1 VWHTATM
8 QRTTGARG
16 PSRKAVSLG
25 RSWAPTPACSDTSW
39 QLGVASAMGRAT
51 RATPSRSP
59 SSGSTCAISRA
70 MVVAAKEG
78 AARAEA
84 LNRYDCET
92 FVSVASRVGSLREL
106 AIRGLGDLDAGQRRA
121 W

>member
-1 VWHTATM
+1 
-8 QRTTGARG
+8 
-16 PSRKAVSLG
+16 
-25 RSWAPTPACSDTSW
+25 
-39 QLGVASAMGRAT
+39 
-51 RATPSRSP
+51 
-59 SSGSTCAISRA
+59 

-106 AIRGLGDLDAGQRRA
+106 AIRGLGDLDAGQRVSEERGEILLPGCA
-121 W
+121 RVGWFALTVSTT